1 MATLF
6 LIEDDAAVREQL
18 AQLFSNAGHRVAAAT
33 RFDDLPQQVADAAPD
48 LTVLDL
54 GLPGTDGQ
62 FVARAIRQQSQVPI
76 LVLTS
81 RSSELDEL
89 TSLSVGADD
98 FVAKSANP
106 QLLLAHVDALLR
118 RAGNGANEACLKW
131 GGLELDL
138 ARSRAHLGA
147 NSVELTKN
155 ELRILELLV
164 RAKGGI
170 VSRQRMMEVL
180 WATDSFVD
188 DNTLTVNINRLRQAL
203 RKVGAHDIV
212 VTHRGQGY
220 ALKMPREKPALGL
233 AGPRCRGDG
242 QPDDPPQG
250 GLCDHGSGLFNGPR
264 QTGIRAC
271 GDCRPGAS
279 GRGASR

>member
-18 AQLFSNAGHRVAAAT
+18 AQLFLNAGHRVVAAT
-33 RFDDLPQQVADAAPD
+33 RFVDLPQQVAGAAPD
-48 LTVLDL
+48 LVVLDL

-89 TSLSVGADD
+89 MSLTVGADD
-98 FVAKSANP
+98 FVGKSANP
-106 QLLLAHVDALLR
+106 QLVLAHVEALLR
-118 RAGNGANEACLKW
+118 RASAGTEAEARLEW

-138 ARSRAHLGA
+138 ARSRARLGA

-155 ELRILELLV
+155 ELRILEILI

-170 VSRQRMMEVL
+170 VSRQRMMEAL

-188 DNTLTVNINRLRQAL
+188 DNTLTVNMNRLRRAL
-203 RKVGAHDIV
+203 GKVGARDIV

-220 ALKMPREKPALGL
+220 ALKMPKERPIQKMVDQAPVGSQGRSSSQSDDTGKAELLEHGHW
-233 AGPRCRGDG
+233 
-242 QPDDPPQG
+242 QPDAP
-250 GLCDHGSGLFNGPR
+250 
-264 QTGIRAC
+264 A
-271 GDCRPGAS
+271 
-279 GRGASR
+279 RGASR